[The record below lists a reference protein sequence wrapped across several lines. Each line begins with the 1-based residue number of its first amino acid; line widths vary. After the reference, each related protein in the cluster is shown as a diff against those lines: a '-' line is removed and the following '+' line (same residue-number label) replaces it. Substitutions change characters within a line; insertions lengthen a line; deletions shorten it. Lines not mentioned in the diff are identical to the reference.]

1 MERAIGYARLGSQR
15 IAYEV
20 VGSGPIDLV
29 LTTGSFSALD
39 TDWEDPMAELFFRR
53 LSSFV
58 RLIRFDRRGTG
69 GSDPLPLD
77 ALPPWESF
85 VEELECVMDDA
96 GSERAAIMTS
106 YDAGPMG
113 MLFAATKPERT
124 VALILVNTGARYL
137 RDDDYPIGMPL
148 DVASELNRTM
158 AERWGSEQHVILQVP
173 SRADDAG
180 FRRWYAKK
188 TRSIAGPAAAA
199 AYFRS
204 MFKADARA
212 MLPAI
217 HVPTLVLHRTAYR
230 FMPIEHGRYLAEHIA
245 GATLVELPGSDGP
258 LYWEHP
264 DRALDAVERFLTG
277 VTPAASTSTR
287 VLATVLYT
295 DIVESTRLLERM
307 GDARWRGLLDMH
319 DDIAGSLVG
328 AHGGRLVKTTGDGVL
343 ATFDGP
349 GRGIRFA
356 ASFRERLRPLALA
369 IRTGIHTGEVEI
381 RGADVGGIAA
391 HLAARI
397 MALAAGDEILVSR
410 TVRDLV
416 VGSDLAFE
424 DRGTHRLKGIEGEW
438 QLLAVRASNGDSP
451 SGPSAG
457 TREAVDQA

>member
-1 MERAIGYARLGSQR
+1 MERAVGYARLGSQR

-20 VGSGPIDLV
+20 FGAGPVDLV
-29 LTTGSFSALD
+29 LTAGSFSAFD

-53 LSSFV
+53 LASFARV
-58 RLIRFDRRGTG
+58 IRFDRRGAG
-69 GSDPLPLD
+69 ASDPLPLD

-85 VEELECVMDDA
+85 SEELGCVMHEV
-96 GSERAAIMTS
+96 GSERAAIMAS

-124 VALILVNTGARYL
+124 VALILVNTSARYL
-137 RDDDYPIGMPL
+137 AADDYPMGVPPE
-148 DVASELNRTM
+148 VAKELNATM
-158 AERWGSEQHVILQVP
+158 ADRWGGEQHVVLQVP
-173 SRADDAG
+173 SKADDPR
-180 FRRWYAKK
+180 FRAWYAKK
-188 TRSIAGPAAAA
+188 TRSIAGPAAAE

-230 FMPIEHGRYLAEHIA
+230 FIPIEHGRYLADNIA

-258 LYWEHP
+258 LYWEHA
-264 DRALDAVERFLTG
+264 DLAVDAVERFLTG
-277 VTPAASTSTR
+277 VTPPPASTR

-307 GDARWRGLLDMH
+307 GDTRWRGLLDIH
-319 DDIAGSLVG
+319 DDIAGKLVRVN
-328 AHGGRLVKTTGDGVL
+328 AGRLIKTTGDGVL

-356 ASFRERLRPLALA
+356 TSFREQLHPLALP
-369 IRTGIHTGEVEI
+369 IRAGVHTGEVEM
-381 RGADVGGIAA
+381 RGDDVGGLAV

-397 MALAAGDEILVSR
+397 MALAGAGEILVSR

-416 VGSDLAFE
+416 VGSDLSFE
-424 DRGTHRLKGIEGEW
+424 DRGTHQLRGIDGEW
-438 QLLAVRASNGDSP
+438 QLLAVRA
-451 SGPSAG
+451 A
-457 TREAVDQA
+457 A